1 MWKGGAEAPPF
12 ILLGNRTEIAM
23 KRIALIHTVGSVY
36 GSFGPA
42 LQQMVGTQVKIHN
55 ILDDFLASDPAE
67 TGEFS
72 ETNRQRLVNDVHNC
86 VLTGA
91 DIIVVTC
98 STLTP
103 AVTEL
108 RASVPVPLVA
118 IDDEMCRKAVTFGRN
133 VTVLATA
140 TSTVAPTTGKILAE
154 AKTVGIMVDI
164 ASHVCPEAIVALKK
178 GDVQTHDD
186 LVAKM
191 ALDVKNQDVV
201 VLAQASMAHMAGT
214 VERICGCPVL
224 SSPDSCMREIVSL
237 LGGEQ

>member
-1 MWKGGAEAPPF
+1 
-12 ILLGNRTEIAM
+12 M

-36 GSFGPA
+36 GSFGPT
-42 LQQMVGTQVKIHN
+42 LQKLVGPQVKIHN

-72 ETNRQRLVNDVHNC
+72 ETNRKRLENDVNNC
-86 VLTGA
+86 ILTGA

-108 RASVPVPLVA
+108 RPSVPVPLVA
-118 IDDEMCRKAVTFGRN
+118 IDDEMCRKAVTFGTN

-154 AKTVGIMVDI
+154 AKAAGLMVEI
-164 ASHVCPEAIVALKK
+164 TSHVCPEAIVALKK

-191 ALDVKNQDVV
+191 ALKVKNQDVV
-201 VLAQASMAHMAGT
+201 VLAQASMAHMSNVVA
-214 VERICGCPVL
+214 RICGCTVL
-224 SSPDSCMREIVSL
+224 SSPDSCMREIAAL

>member
-1 MWKGGAEAPPF
+1 
-12 ILLGNRTEIAM
+12 M
-23 KRIALIHTVGSVY
+23 KKIALIHTVGSVY

-42 LQQMVGTQVKIHN
+42 LQKMVGAQVKLHN

-67 TGEFS
+67 TGKFS
-72 ETNRQRLVNDVHNC
+72 ETNRQRFINDVHNC

-103 AVTEL
+103 VVTEL
-108 RASVPVPLVA
+108 RQSVPVPLVA
-118 IDDEMCRKAVTFGRN
+118 IDDEMCRDAVTFGRH

-140 TSTVAPTTGKILAE
+140 TSTVVPTTEKILAE
-154 AKTVGIMVDI
+154 AKAAGTTVKIV
-164 ASHVCPEAIVALKK
+164 SHVCPEAIVALKK
-178 GDVQTHDD
+178 GDVHTHDD
-186 LVAKM
+186 LVAKL
-191 ALDVKNQDVV
+191 ALEVKNQDVV
-201 VLAQASMAHMAGT
+201 VLAQASMAHMADT

>member
-1 MWKGGAEAPPF
+1 M
-12 ILLGNRTEIAM
+12 EIGM

-42 LQQMVGTQVKIHN
+42 LQKMVGEKVKIHN
-55 ILDDFLASDPAE
+55 VLDDFLASDPAE

-72 ETNRQRLVNDVHNC
+72 ETNRQRLANDVYNC

-103 AVTEL
+103 AVTAL
-108 RASVPVPLVA
+108 RQSIPVPLVA
-118 IDDEMCRKAVTFGRN
+118 IDDEMCRRAATFGKN

-140 TSTVAPTTGKILAE
+140 TSTVAPTTGKILEE
-154 AKTVGIMVDI
+154 AKAAGIMVEI
-164 ASHVCPEAIVALKK
+164 TSHVCPEAIVALKR

-191 ALDVKNQDVV
+191 ALKVKNQDVV
-201 VLAQASMAHMAGT
+201 VLAQASMAHMADS
-214 VERICGCPVL
+214 VKRICGCPVL

-237 LGGEQ
+237 LGGGQ